1 MPLKLEFELNQPP
14 TDGITNVVFSPAANS
29 PQLLCSSWD
38 NSVRL
43 FNVAQNSLQIMYT
56 HQYSVLDCCFAEPTK
71 AFSGGLDRTLKN
83 FDFPSQTEGVLGTH
97 EDAIRCVEYCP
108 ELGIVVTG
116 SWDKTIKLWDP
127 RQKHGVGTYDQNGEL
142 VYSMSLC
149 GDRLVV
155 ATSNRRVLVWDLKNM
170 QFAEQRRASSLKYQT
185 RCIQCFPNKQG
196 FVLSSI
202 EGRVAVEYLDTDA
215 EVQKK
220 KYAFKCHRVKQE
232 GTEYIYPVN
241 AIAFHM
247 TTIRLPLVALM
258 GLSTFGILSTRSVC
272 ASFIATPQTLLPLP
286 STVRGTWSPL
296 PPPLCGSKRERNHAR
311 TLCTSDMSLIQKHNQ
326 NKFHCSIVNSV
337 CMQSCS

>member
-83 FDFPSQTEGVLGTH
+83 FDFPSQTEGVLGRH

-247 TTIRLPLVALM
+247 NHNTFATGGSDGFVNIWDPFNKKRLCQFHRYPTDIASLAFNREGNMVAIASSTLWQQEGKEPCKDAVYIRHVTDTETQP
-258 GLSTFGILSTRSVC
+258 
-272 ASFIATPQTLLPLP
+272 
-286 STVRGTWSPL
+286 
-296 PPPLCGSKRERNHAR
+296 K
-311 TLCTSDMSLIQKHNQ
+311 
-326 NKFHCSIVNSV
+326 
-337 CMQSCS
+337 